1 MSLPVPLGW
10 LCLAAVDVT
19 AWGSGALR
27 PGPKSPESL
36 APLHAGRGE
45 SWEEWGVIRFLGAA
59 TVGCIDGGVM
69 GASAAG
75 EMVSGPTSTAAGHP
89 RLASGQKV
97 MGTTSPP
104 AAGFFEAVG
113 SAATPGGPGSRANLH
128 SLPVQPPLCAP
139 VHLSLDVWMCGI
151 LQHPGMLGRATSVE
165 LWILY

>member
-1 MSLPVPLGW
+1 MLLLMSLP
-10 LCLAAVDVT
+10 
-19 AWGSGALR
+19 GALGHF
-27 PGPKSPESL
+27 GPVQNLLS
-36 APLHAGRGE
+36 HWFHCMQGGGRAGRRGVSSD
-45 SWEEWGVIRFLGAA
+45 SWVLPLWAA
-59 TVGCIDGGVM
+59 LMGGVM

-139 VHLSLDVWMCGI
+139 VHVSLDVWMCGI